1 MIVLDASVLIAH
13 LDARDLHHARAEAL
27 LEESGAEPLGAS
39 AITLAETLV
48 APARVG
54 KLEVA
59 MAALDRL
66 GVTELD
72 LGADAARRLA
82 ELRAE
87 TARKLPDC
95 CVLAAAEELG
105 GTVASFDVELIKA
118 AGHRGL
124 KTIP

>member
-13 LDARDLHHARAEAL
+13 FDARDLHHARAEAL
-27 LEESGAEPLGAS
+27 LEESGAEALGAS

-54 KLEVA
+54 RLEEA
-59 MAALDRL
+59 MTALDRL
-66 GVTELD
+66 GVTELH

-82 ELRAE
+82 ELRAD

-95 CVLAAAEELG
+95 CVLAAAEEFD

-118 AGHRGL
+118 AGHRRL
-124 KTIP
+124 KTIQ